1 MRKLPITRVVAD
13 NINRLMAASGH
24 SNLSL
29 ERGTRGR
36 VKKSTIGR
44 MRNGEIS
51 AGINNVEEVAR
62 AFGLEAWQLLVPAY
76 TAVDAAAASQ
86 SSGPTRALENATKE
100 LLELFHRLD
109 DRDRSLLLADAKKY
123 LDLPPPDSGA

>member
-1 MRKLPITRVVAD
+1 MRRLSITRVVAD

-44 MRNGEIS
+44 MRNAEIS
-51 AGINNVEEVAR
+51 AGINNVEAVAH
-62 AFGLEAWQLLVPAY
+62 ALGLEAWQLLIPDY
-76 TAVDAAAASQ
+76 PAVDGQASSQ
-86 SSGPTRALENATKE
+86 PKGAGDE
-100 LLELFHRLD
+100 LDTDSRELVGLFMRLD
-109 DRDRSLLLADAKKY
+109 ARDRSLLLADAKKY
-123 LDLPPPDSGA
+123 LDTPPSGRST